1 MAGILYGV
9 GVGPGD
15 PQLMTLKAVKCIEEC
30 DIIGIPAKDSAT
42 CTAWQI
48 AAGAAADIADKEVLS
63 VVVPMTKDY
72 SAIEAAYDEG
82 SERIKRKLDEGKSVA
97 FLNLGDPTLYGTY
110 MGIHKRI
117 AGLGYETCIIPGI
130 PSVCAV
136 AARLGVPLGERS
148 DEIHIFPGS
157 YGVEKI
163 YGLSGTKV
171 IMKSAGKADAVI
183 QNLADARKLL
193 GCRVYA
199 VTNCGMQDEKVYN
212 DINEMKDR
220 PGYFTTFI
228 VKEAGGTE

>member
-30 DIIGIPAKDSAT
+30 DIIGIPAKETAA

-48 AAGAAADIADKEVLS
+48 AAGAVADITDKEVLS

-82 SERIKRKLDEGKSVA
+82 SERIRRKLDEGKNIA

-117 AGLGYETCIIPGI
+117 ASMGYNACIVPGV

-136 AARLGVPLGERS
+136 AAKLGVPLGERS

-163 YGLSGTKV
+163 FGLSGTKV
-171 IMKSAGKADAVI
+171 IMKSAGRADDVVKSLADAVKCE
-183 QNLADARKLL
+183 R
-193 GCRVYA
+193 CRVCA
-199 VTNCGMQDEKVYN
+199 VTNCGMPDEKVYTNVN
-212 DINEMKDR
+212 DMEEK

-228 VKEAGGTE
+228 VKE

>member
-1 MAGILYGV
+1 MAGRLYGV

-30 DIIGIPAKDSAT
+30 DIIGIPAKNPGA

-48 AAGAAADIADKEVLS
+48 AAGAVSDIADKEVLS

-72 SAIEAAYDEG
+72 SLIESAYDEG
-82 SERIKRKLDEGKSVA
+82 SVRIREKLDEGKSIA

-117 AGLGYETCIIPGI
+117 AGLGYETCIIPGV
-130 PSVCAV
+130 PSICAV
-136 AARLGVPLGERS
+136 AAKLGIPLGERS
-148 DEIHIFPGS
+148 DEIHILPGS

-163 YGLSGTKV
+163 DRLSGTKV
-171 IMKSAGKADAVI
+171 IMKSAGRADDVTERLSAA
-183 QNLADARKLL
+183 QECGR
-193 GCRVYA
+193 CRVCA
-199 VTNCGMQDEKVYN
+199 VTNCGMPDERVFN
-212 DINEMKDR
+212 DIDQMKEK

-228 VKEAGGTE
+228 VREADDME